1 MADYRYI
8 NNKGVIVPDT
18 AALRKEVE
26 DEFRTVFGQSINLSP
41 ETPQGVLATMKLK
54 IAMPLC
60 VIMPNLL
67 IKLIPILLG
76 VFFLMQYGR

>member
-26 DEFRTVFGQSINLSP
+26 DEFRTVFGNQSIYRQKRP
-41 ETPQGVLATMKLK
+41 RGFWQQWKLK

-76 VFFLMQYGR
+76 YFS